1 MSEFE
6 QKSIDAALA
15 ALLRPLLREAVRDA
29 LRELRE
35 DIGGADARPP
45 SSVAPPGALLTVEQV
60 AARVNVRPAT
70 VREWIRTGYL
80 PALQVGPG
88 GRRYAIRPDDL
99 DRVLEKRSGSKP
111 MDSKALAMQIVRSA
125 RSRAR

>member
-1 MSEFE
+1 M
-6 QKSIDAALA
+6 
-15 ALLRPLLREAVRDA
+15 
-29 LRELRE
+29 
-35 DIGGADARPP
+35 
-45 SSVAPPGALLTVEQV
+45 APPGALLTVEQV